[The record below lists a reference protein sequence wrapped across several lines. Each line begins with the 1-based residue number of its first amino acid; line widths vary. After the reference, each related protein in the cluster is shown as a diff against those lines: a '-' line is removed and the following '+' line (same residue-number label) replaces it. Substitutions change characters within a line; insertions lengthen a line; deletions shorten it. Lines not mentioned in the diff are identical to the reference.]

1 MPIESPIYSV
11 PWILL
16 IVFFIMLTVTEHLLM
31 KRQGNLTVDMQIIR
45 WISIISL
52 IFFFGLRGFEG
63 WDWTLYYPAYKD
75 LPPLLSFRAGLFT
88 STRFEHG
95 FVVLMAAV
103 KSIWSNY
110 HFFVFISTLIDILIL
125 NEILKRYSKYSF
137 SFSCLLFII
146 MGGFYL
152 ETDLLRGAKSIM
164 LFLLSVKYIEERK
177 ILPYYLLNIAACLFH
192 ISALIFLPL
201 YFVLNKKISR
211 KTVIIIFIAGLT
223 IFLLRIQYIRPFL
236 AWISSGSDSRFAELI
251 NKYLENPSFAT
262 GYGIT
267 IGLFERIVTFTLIII
282 YYEKLIKKNSINL
295 IFLNCFILYFII
307 FFYFSEMKIIP
318 VRVGSLFSF
327 SYWILFPALVE
338 VIQNRNNK
346 AVLVSCFFIYSLIKI
361 TGMTDNILY
370 RYVNVLFTHDD
381 VISRLKVFESS
392 AGILIK

>member
-307 FFYFSEMKIIP
+307 FFYFSEIEDYTRQSRK
-318 VRVGSLFSF
+318 SF
-327 SYWILFPALVE
+327 FFLILDTFPG
-338 VIQNRNNK
+338 
-346 AVLVSCFFIYSLIKI
+346 
-361 TGMTDNILY
+361 TG
-370 RYVNVLFTHDD
+370 
-381 VISRLKVFESS
+381 
-392 AGILIK
+392 